1 MNEEKLK
8 RGNEIQKIIKE
19 TQEQLQEIEVQA
31 KLLNRE
37 GRNREIYI
45 VTTGWYPEAPGRSS
59 VEKIERHCR
68 LPIDKVQMSISAFFI
83 MAKDQLT
90 TQMEQLKKEFES
102 L

>member
-19 TQEQLQEIEVQA
+19 TQEQLQELEVQA
-31 KLLNRE
+31 GLLNRE
-37 GRNREIYI
+37 GRDREIYI
-45 VTTGWYPEAPGRSS
+45 IMTGLYRVPGHST
-59 VEKIERHCR
+59 VEKIEQHLR
-68 LPIDKVQMSISAFFI
+68 LPIEKIQMSVSAFLI
-83 MAKDQLT
+83 MAKEQLT